1 MASPHPTLLHT
12 THKGKPAM
20 LTAHRTNEP
29 NAEAEIREL
38 FEARTQALASKDA
51 ATLAAGNDADVVVFD
66 AVGAFVHRGAETTAR
81 KQEWLSA
88 YRTGIGHEIR
98 DLQITADAD
107 LAFCHFL
114 VRISGTMLDDTE
126 VGMWVRATTC
136 LRKRDDGWKIVH
148 EHASVPFDTETG
160 KAVVTGEL

>member
-1 MASPHPTLLHT
+1 M
-12 THKGKPAM
+12 PA
-20 LTAHRTNEP
+20 AHRPNQP

-38 FEARTQALASKDA
+38 FESRTRALAGKDA
-51 ATLAAGNDADVVVFD
+51 AALAAVNDAAVVVFD
-66 AVGAFVHRGAETTAR
+66 AVAPFVHHGAETAAR
-81 KQEWLSA
+81 KQEWLAA

-98 DLQITADAD
+98 ELKITAGAD

-126 VGMWVRATTC
+126 VSMWVRATSC

-148 EHASVPFDTETG
+148 EHSSVPFDAETG
-160 KAVVTGEL
+160 KAVVTSDL